1 MEDHRWWG
9 WLGLVILFLIIQAW
23 RALFRMARRQDGMAG
38 MNRAAE
44 RILKERGA
52 SGSNPLPRIKPTGI
66 KKPIATKAKSTR
78 PRGQTALPKSATPA
92 VIRRSGF
99 FAGPREPVIQ
109 RRR

>member
-1 MEDHRWWG
+1 MT
-9 WLGLVILFLIIQAW
+9 
-23 RALFRMARRQDGMAG
+23 RRQDGMAR
-38 MNRAAE
+38 MNKAAE

-52 SGSNPLPRIKPTGI
+52 SGSNPLPRIKPMGI
-66 KKPIATKAKSTR
+66 KPMGPKKPIGTKAKGTR
-78 PRGQTALPKSATPA
+78 PRVQTALPKSATPA